1 MQNAMYSIFNPQY
14 HREQMMNAYNQYMNS
29 LYPQQQNNVPT
40 GYNIFPVSNIDE
52 VNATKPDLNYNP
64 TFFIN
69 QTKGEI
75 YSKQLDRTT
84 GAVVMKYYQEIQQ
97 PQQEPIKSDVIN
109 NQHDQKLNT
118 ILEGINGLYRL
129 LSQSQEPI
137 QEVVMSDV
145 DVSDLKRVKGG
156 KSGK

>member
-1 MQNAMYSIFNPQY
+1 MYPIFNPQY

-29 LYPQQQNNVPT
+29 LYPQQTQQNNMPI

-84 GAVVMKYYQEIQQ
+84 GAVVMKYYQETTQPVQEQAPIQTQ
-97 PQQEPIKSDVIN
+97 IDQR
-109 NQHDQKLNT
+109 DQKLNT
-118 ILEGINGLYRL
+118 ILEGINGLYRIL
-129 LSQSQEPI
+129 NQPQEPI
-137 QEVVMSDV
+137 NEVVMSEV
-145 DVSDLKRVKGG
+145 DVSEMKRAKGG
-156 KSGK
+156 KNAK